1 VIGRSAALFIHN
13 LASDT
18 AALSWLNLIFMR
30 TKTHSP
36 ALALQSAVTPLSQP
50 ASTALRILLAEDN
63 SVNLRIAVQI
73 LKNLGHL
80 VTAFTTANE
89 VTQVVGPPAF
99 DLVILGCDEA
109 DGEVYE
115 AVQTIRRKE
124 LKGEHIPI
132 IALTANTLQCDR
144 KKREAASFDDY
155 IAVPIDPQS
164 MAAVIHR
171 WDQKSTISSS
181 FKLTAI
187 DRNMIRSIQSIAGD
201 GSTELLN
208 ELIELFLSSTPQR
221 IEEMEL
227 ALQEGDPVKLY
238 RPAHSLKGSSGQ
250 MGAVRL
256 QQICGSLEAVGK
268 AGTLNGVAPLIQELK
283 AEMERVSQDLHHIQ
297 MEKLEDPNEEPDD
310 VMPTPGP
317 DVLAI
322 APAFKGKRILAL
334 DLYPG
339 ILSQLK
345 SVLKSFECELGT
357 IEPSFF
363 DEKGWAAR
371 ASLLLLGAKIGD
383 TTALE
388 QCIQW
393 REKGEEIPII
403 VVTGALDP
411 KMLACI
417 EALEADFVL
426 EPFRAD
432 DLLLR
437 AHQKLNMP
445 APALVKKP
453 QGATSEILVA
463 EDDALIA
470 RFLSNA
476 LKGAGYHVTHAED
489 GESAMAA
496 IRQNA
501 FQLVILDITMP
512 KIDGFGV
519 LSQMRLEKHYSQI
532 PVLMLTSRVHEHDV
546 VRAFDLG
553 VDDYVTK
560 PFNPLEVV
568 SRVRRLL
575 KRR

>member
-1 VIGRSAALFIHN
+1 
-13 LASDT
+13 
-18 AALSWLNLIFMR
+18 MR
-30 TKTHSP
+30 TKTYLPVS
-36 ALALQSAVTPLSQP
+36 ALQSAVTRSSEP
-50 ASTALRILLAEDN
+50 ASKALRILLAEEN

-73 LKNLGHL
+73 LKNLGHH
-80 VTAFTTANE
+80 VIAFSTAKEATR
-89 VTQVVGPPAF
+89 VMGHSPF
-99 DLVILGCDEA
+99 DLVILGCNEA
-109 DGEVYE
+109 DGETYE
-115 AVQTIRRKE
+115 AAQTIRE
-124 LKGEHIPI
+124 NESKGEHIPI

-144 KKREAASFDDY
+144 KKREAASIDDY
-155 IAVPIDPQS
+155 IAIPIDPQC
-164 MAAVIHR
+164 MAAVINR
-171 WDQKSTISSS
+171 WDRKSVKSSN

-187 DRNMIRSIQSIAGD
+187 DQNMIRSIQSIAGD
-201 GSTELLN
+201 DGAALLN

-227 ALQEGDPVKLY
+227 ALKAQDPLKLY

-250 MGAVRL
+250 MGAVRI
-256 QQICGSLEAVGK
+256 QQICGSLEALGK
-268 AGTLNGVAPLIQELK
+268 AGTLNGVAALIEELK
-283 AEMERVSQDLHHIQ
+283 TEMERVSQDLQHIQ
-297 MEKLEDPNEEPDD
+297 MEKLENPLEEPD
-310 VMPTPGP
+310 VVLPTPGP
-317 DVLAI
+317 DLLAI

-334 DLYPG
+334 NLYPG

-345 SVLKSFECELGT
+345 SVLNDFECELGS
-357 IEPSFF
+357 IESSFF

-371 ASLLLLGAKIGD
+371 ASLLILGAKIGD

-388 QCIQW
+388 QCMKW

-426 EPFRAD
+426 EPFPAD

-437 AHQKLNMP
+437 AHQKMNISS
-445 APALVKKP
+445 ASIVKKS
-453 QGATSEILVA
+453 QSATTEILVA
-463 EDDALIA
+463 EDDPLIA

-476 LKGAGYHVTHAED
+476 LKRAGYNVTHTED

-496 IRQNA
+496 IRQNEY
-501 FQLVILDITMP
+501 QLVILDITMP
-512 KIDGFGV
+512 KTDGFGV
-519 LSQMRLEKHYSQI
+519 LAQMRLQKNYSQI